1 MTAWMTLWTILIVAG
16 GVGMVGLLL
25 GVTSGAVSELKE
37 TLTELSAGEPEE
49 ESPEEESKVS
59 VEADLP

>member
-16 GVGMVGLLL
+16 GVGMIGLLL

-37 TLTELSAGEPEE
+37 TLAELSGEEAGPETE
-49 ESPEEESKVS
+49 GV
-59 VEADLP
+59 VQADPP

>member
-16 GVGMVGLLL
+16 GLGMVGLLL

-37 TLTELSAGEPEE
+37 TLAELSGEEAGPETE
-49 ESPEEESKVS
+49 GAAQADSP
-59 VEADLP
+59 